1 MRRALRQVP
10 VVWLLGMSASMV
22 GCDIGPSESKRTG
35 ESVADGNTA
44 VTARSNAESNRAG
57 GAIGASKDAASAAGA
72 ASEAEHDHRPGA
84 HGGVLVSLGRDSYHV
99 EAVLDTQGQL
109 RLYTLGN
116 DETKVIDVPAQT
128 MQGYIK
134 AEGSLAADPIAFAAE
149 PQPGDAGGRA
159 SCFVASLPENFQGVG
174 LDITIPNVAIDGER
188 FRLAFSIANAAP
200 HGASAQ
206 HGPAADH
213 GAAAMPAAIGD
224 EEERSLYLTPGGRYT
239 LADIAA
245 NGESLPS
252 IRFRGIASAH
262 DMKPKPGDRICPI
275 TATKANAEFAW
286 VVDGK
291 TYLFCCP
298 PCVDEFVQLAKVSQ
312 EALPPPESFV
322 KRDPQP

>member
-1 MRRALRQVP
+1 MMRRALRQVP
-10 VVWLLGMSASMV
+10 VVCLLGVSASIV
-22 GCDIGPSESKRTG
+22 GCDIGSSESKRMG
-35 ESVADGNTA
+35 ESSADGNAA
-44 VTARSNAESNRAG
+44 VATRSNAESNRPAN
-57 GAIGASKDAASAAGA
+57 ATGASTNATSAAGA
-72 ASEAEHDHRPGA
+72 SSEAEHDHRPGA

-159 SCFVASLPENFQGVG
+159 SCFVASLPENLQGIG
-174 LDITIPNVAIDGER
+174 LDITIPNIAIDGER

-200 HGASAQ
+200 HGAASQ
-206 HGPAADH
+206 HGQ
-213 GAAAMPAAIGD
+213 AAMPAAIGD

-252 IRFRGIASAH
+252 IKFRGIASAH